1 MKQQTSEQ
9 AVKSISNIEMTTSQL
24 ATDNEVCKSKLENIS
39 GSQQK
44 MDIEN
49 LKDGQAQSYANQN
62 ILYMQN
68 NVIRGKVNQIEAN
81 WKWE

>member
-39 GSQQK
+39 GSQSQQK

-62 ILYMQN
+62 IYA
-68 NVIRGKVNQIEAN
+68 K
-81 WKWE
+81 